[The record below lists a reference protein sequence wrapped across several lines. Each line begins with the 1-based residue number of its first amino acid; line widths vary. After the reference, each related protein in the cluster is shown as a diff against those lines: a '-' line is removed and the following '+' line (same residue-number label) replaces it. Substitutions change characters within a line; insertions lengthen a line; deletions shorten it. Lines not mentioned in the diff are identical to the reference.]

1 MADFN
6 GPINYLGYIGA
17 KVMNNIDPE
26 NPTVPY
32 VCIPLP
38 QNDLKYVEAN
48 GNYPARVDARLDVQ
62 ELNDAYAQAII
73 RSDEQARLTDP
84 KKKVRTREEIEYFHI
99 TPRFS
104 KEYVLNIIK
113 ARIDSGK
120 IDKLK
125 QKAAESYY
133 SRDEAK
139 RADLLTQDP
148 TDDKSRL
155 FWAIKTYIQGTM
167 RLGKLFRNQYPQF
180 QQQQPN
186 PYGQIASAS
195 GATAYVAP
203 AEGTDPFSPDAYAAT
218 DEDNL
223 PF

>member
-17 KVMNNIDPE
+17 KVMTNIDE
-26 NPTVPY
+26 KNPQTPY

-38 QNDLKYVEAN
+38 QNDLKYVAAN

-62 ELNDAYAQAII
+62 ELGDAYAQAVI
-73 RSDEQARLTDP
+73 RSDEQSRLTDP
-84 KKKVRTREEIEYFHI
+84 SKKVRSREEIEYYRL

-104 KEYVLNIIK
+104 KEFVLAIIK
-113 ARIDSGK
+113 SRAEKGK
-120 IDKLK
+120 IDELK
-125 QKAAESYY
+125 QKAAEAYY
-133 SRDEAK
+133 RKDEAK

-155 FWAIKTYIQGTM
+155 FWAIKAYMQDAM
-167 RLGKLFRNQYPQF
+167 RLGKLYRTQYPQL
-180 QQQQPN
+180 QQS
-186 PYGQIASAS
+186 SAAPAYNAAT

-203 AEGTDPFSPDAYAAT
+203 AEGTDPFSPDAYTAVS
-218 DEDNL
+218 EDDL

>member
-17 KVMNNIDPE
+17 KVMTNLDE
-26 NPTVPY
+26 KNPQKPY

-38 QNDLKYVEAN
+38 ENDLKYTAAN

-62 ELNDAYAQAII
+62 ELGDAYAQAVI

-84 KKKVRTREEIEYFHI
+84 TKKVRTREEIEYFRV
-99 TPRFS
+99 TPNFR
-104 KEYVLNIIK
+104 KEFVLSIIK
-113 ARIDSGK
+113 ARITNGK
-120 IDKLK
+120 IDDLK
-125 QKAAESYY
+125 QKAAEAYY
-133 SRDEAK
+133 RKDEAK

-155 FWAIKTYIQGTM
+155 FWAIKAYMQDAM
-167 RLGKLFRNQYPQF
+167 RLGKFYRTQYPQL
-180 QQQQPN
+180 QQTAPVPQ
-186 PYGQIASAS
+186 YGAAT

-203 AEGTDPFSPDAYAAT
+203 AQEEDPFSAPWESQADS
-218 DEDNL
+218 DL